1 MKRAAES
8 FLCLVV
14 LALSFF
20 TASPVTVHADASNK
34 TIASRNAET
43 DGVKLHYLTAG
54 SGPSLILLHGYAETS
69 LMWKPIMPALAA
81 DGHSRRIAATS
92 CGWSVFEPL
101 PCWTPPMGVE
111 PGSTMRRF
119 CPMLAICFFT
129 ELAAP

>member
-20 TASPVTVHADASNK
+20 TASPVTVHADASNT

-69 LMWKPIMPALAA
+69 LMWKPIMPPVPTVAEA
-81 DGHSRRIAATS
+81 
-92 CGWSVFEPL
+92 
-101 PCWTPPMGVE
+101 GV
-111 PGSTMRRF
+111 PGSLFESWCGLMG
-119 CPMLAICFFT
+119 PAGIPADIIAKIN
-129 ELAAP
+129 ESVAYAVQDK